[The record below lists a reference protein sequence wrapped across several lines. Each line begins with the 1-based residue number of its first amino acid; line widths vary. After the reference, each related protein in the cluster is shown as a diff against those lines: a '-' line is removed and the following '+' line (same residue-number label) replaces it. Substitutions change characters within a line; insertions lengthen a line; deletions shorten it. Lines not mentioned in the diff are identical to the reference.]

1 MQRYSLVYTKTT
13 KQTPSDEQS
22 KNAQLLI
29 KAGFIN
35 KEMAGVYA
43 YLLFG
48 HKTLFKII
56 QIIREEMNRLDANEV
71 LLGSLQ
77 NPQTWL
83 ASKRWGDDVI
93 DVWFKTKLANN
104 TEIGLANTHEEPMSK
119 IMSNYI
125 KSYKDLPCY
134 LYQFQTKFRNELRAK
149 SGIMRT
155 REFIMKDLYSFSKNQ
170 QELNDFYEK
179 VKQAYINIFNKVG
192 IGKKTYLTFA
202 SGGAFTKFSHEFQTV
217 SKAGEDIIYIDHKK
231 NIAINKEVYTN
242 EVLKDLGVK
251 KSDLEEKKSIEVGNI
266 FKLGTKYAKALGLNY
281 TDKNGEVKDVVMG
294 SYGIGPG
301 RLMGTIVELFNDEKG
316 IIWPNSVAPYNVH
329 FITLDKKNN
338 KQAEKIINKI
348 EQAGYE
354 VLWDETESTAGKK
367 FANADLIGCPIRI
380 LLSEK
385 SIKSGGLECKPRNSQ
400 KSEIIKESD
409 IVGYLTKTLKP

>member
-13 KQTPSDEQS
+13 KQTPGDEQS

-48 HKTLFKII
+48 HKTLLKII
-56 QIIREEMNRLDANEV
+56 QIIREEMNKLNANEV

-77 NPQTWL
+77 NPQTWV
-83 ASKRWGDDVI
+83 ASKRWGDSVI
-93 DVWFKTKLANN
+93 DVWFKTKLANG
-104 TEIGLANTHEEPMSK
+104 TQIGLANTHEEPLTK
-119 IMSNYI
+119 IMSEYVN
-125 KSYKDLPCY
+125 SYKDLPCY

-170 QELNDFYEK
+170 EELDTFYEK

-192 IGKKTYLTFA
+192 LGEKTYVTFA
-202 SGGAFTKFSHEFQTV
+202 SGGAFSKFSHEFQTI
-217 SKAGEDIIYIDHKK
+217 SEAGEDIIYIDHQK
-231 NIAINKEVYTN
+231 NIAINKEVYTDEILN
-242 EVLKDLGVK
+242 DLGVK
-251 KSDLEEKKSIEVGNI
+251 KSELKEYKAIEVGNI
-266 FKLGTKYAKALGLNY
+266 FKLGTKYAKAFGLNY
-281 TDKNGEVKDVVMG
+281 TDKKGKVKDVVMG

-301 RLMGTIVELFNDEKG
+301 RLMGTIVETFNDERG

-329 FITLDKKNN
+329 FITLDKKHN
-338 KQAEKIINKI
+338 KQAEEIINKI
-348 EQAGYE
+348 EKAGFE
-354 VLWDETESTAGKK
+354 VLWDETESTAGEK

-400 KSEIIKESD
+400 KSDIIKEAD
-409 IVGYLTKTLKP
+409 IISYLTKTLNL